1 MRELTSIEMNN
12 VSGGDL
18 ASRLEASIVF
28 GVSAFFAGS
37 IWGGARGGDGGGILG
52 IGSIGQGVGMVYG
65 GIVGGIG
72 GLVAGFV
79 LDKTVTYNYAVG
91 FYNSLFN
98 GTFAK

>member
-18 ASRLEASIVF
+18 ASRLEASLVWGIN
-28 GVSAFFAGS
+28 AGFVGS
-37 IWGGARGGDGGGILG
+37 VWGGTRGGDGGGILG

-65 GIVGGIG
+65 GVVGGIG
-72 GLVAGFV
+72 GLRHW
-79 LDKTVTYNYAVG
+79 